1 MYADTVHF
9 LSFIIAMIAYIS
21 IVGWGLKKV
30 SGLLQ
35 CGSMLIEVED
45 YEAENNSSAAPKK
58 SFSRAVGTIGALGL
72 AAVVVALGFW
82 IIYSLF
88 YDGDLSRMEDLSTY
102 FLSGSALFAPYAFNK
117 ISSVF
122 K

>member
-9 LSFIIAMIAYIS
+9 ISFVIAMIAYIS